1 MKKPIKPKQQSKIF
15 KAIKFIQPDLFS
27 LDDTPVPPFL
37 GTKNPRHLRAL
48 GELVKR
54 VSVSRE
60 ALDKIAGCSNAPDL
74 VSELRRLGLQLPCD
88 KVQVLD
94 RDGRICLAGWYYLTA
109 LDRMLIENWL
119 VAAGAKF

>member
-1 MKKPIKPKQQSKIF
+1 MKNKNSKIF
-15 KAIKFIQPDLFS
+15 KAIKSIQPDLFS

-60 ALDKIAGCSNAPDL
+60 ALDKIAGCSNSPEL
-74 VSELRRLGLQLPCD
+74 VAELRRLGLEVRCD
-88 KVQVLD
+88 KVQLLD
-94 RDGRICLAGWYYLTA
+94 RDGRTCLAGWYYLTPI
-109 LDRMLIENWL
+109 DRVLIEQWL
-119 VAAGAKF
+119 NHSGAKV